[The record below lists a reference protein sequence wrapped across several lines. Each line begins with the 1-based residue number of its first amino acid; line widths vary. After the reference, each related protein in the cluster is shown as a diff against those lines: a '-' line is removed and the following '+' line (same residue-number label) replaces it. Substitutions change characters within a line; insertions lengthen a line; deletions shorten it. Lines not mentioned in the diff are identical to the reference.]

1 MSGHGLIAALTTVGT
16 REQAQALA
24 HALVEQGL
32 AACVQLQ
39 AIESIYRWQGQVQQ
53 EPEWRLLIK
62 STQARWAELQAAV
75 LAQHPYELPALVAW
89 PLPEGHAPF
98 HDWVREQTAS

>member
-1 MSGHGLIAALTTVGT
+1 MSGSGLIAALTSVST
-16 REQAQALA
+16 REQAEALA
-24 HALVEQGL
+24 HHLVEQGL

-39 AIESIYRWQGQVQQ
+39 AIESVYRWQGVVQQ

-62 STQARWAELQAAV
+62 STTTRWAELQAAV

-89 PLPEGHAPF
+89 PLPEGHAAF
-98 HDWVREQTAS
+98 QDWVREQTAS

>member
-1 MSGHGLIAALTTVGT
+1 MNSNGLIAALTTVST
-16 REQAQALA
+16 REQAEALA
-24 HALVEQGL
+24 HSLVEQGL

-39 AIESIYRWQGQVQQ
+39 AIESVYRWQGQVQQ

-75 LAQHPYELPALVAW
+75 LARHPYELPALVAW
-89 PLPEGHAPF
+89 PLPEGSAPF
-98 HDWVREQTAS
+98 QDWVREQTHS